1 MHRRQGRGFLPASLK
16 DANRYQETLYRL
28 LKWRR
33 RESNLHAISPQP
45 KMANALAKT
54 AEGAALHM
62 RCTWSAS
69 KVVCWHRLT
78 LNCSAS

>member
-1 MHRRQGRGFLPASLK
+1 MQRRKKTADGDVIAHRRKGLK
-16 DANRYQETLYRL
+16 
-28 LKWRR
+28 KWRR
-33 RESNLHAISPQP
+33 RESNLRAISTQL
-45 KMANALAKT
+45 KTANAVAKT
-54 AEGAALHM
+54 ANSAALHM